1 MEKTE
6 KSRQARSFKERAKKY
21 IPLSI
26 QKHIYRIIKKARH
39 IKNIKSGQI
48 IKKEYVKSIF
58 KKTGLRKGNIV
69 LVHSSLGRIGHV
81 ENGPDTVIDA
91 LLEIIGKSGLLVMPG
106 FSALNYDKKK
116 KMHVFDA
123 QNTPTYTGAIPETFR
138 KRKGVKRSLSPTHSL
153 CALGKNAGKLAEG
166 HENAD
171 NPFAM
176 SGPFGRLYRWK
187 AKIMLLGVDHL
198 ANSSLHIVEDKPY
211 FPVKVFTE
219 KFKVLI
225 RDRGN
230 EKIIEARRHTDR
242 SRKIRD
248 PNIMEKYCLR
258 HKVMKILKIGNTE
271 LRIIDI
277 KKFVDMMDRLCK
289 RGITIYPAGIK

>member
-1 MEKTE
+1 MGKIE

-26 QKHIYRIIKKARH
+26 QKRLYSIIKKARH
-39 IKNIKSGQI
+39 IKNIKSGRVI
-48 IKKEYVKSIF
+48 TKKHLQNAFRQAGLKS
-58 KKTGLRKGNIV
+58 GNIV

-81 ENGPDTVIDA
+81 ENGPETVIDA

-106 FSALNYDKKK
+106 FSALNYDKKRN
-116 KMHVFDA
+116 MYVFDV
-123 QNTPTYTGAIPETFR
+123 QDTPTYTGAIPEAFR
-138 KRKGVKRSLSPTHSL
+138 KRNGVKRSMSPTHSL
-153 CALGKNAGKLAEG
+153 CAFGKNAGKLIEG
-166 HENAD
+166 HDKVD

-176 SGPFGRLYRWK
+176 NGPFGKLYRWK

-219 KFKVLI
+219 KFRVLMK
-225 RDRGN
+225 DNGK
-230 EKIIEARRHTDR
+230 EKIIEARRHTDH
-242 SRKIRD
+242 SRKTRD

-258 HKVMKILKIGNTE
+258 HKAMKILKIGNTE
-271 LRIIDI
+271 LRVIDI
-277 KKFVDMMDRLCK
+277 KKFVDMMDGLCK